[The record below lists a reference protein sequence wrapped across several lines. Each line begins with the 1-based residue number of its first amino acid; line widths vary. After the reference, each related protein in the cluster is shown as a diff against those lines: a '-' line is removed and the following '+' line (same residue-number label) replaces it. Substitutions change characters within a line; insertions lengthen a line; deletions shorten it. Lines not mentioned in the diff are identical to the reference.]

1 MLLYQKISEILDK
14 SPRKH
19 QWLKFL
25 FNLSPMYRRTCGKLI
40 EVSPDFKYIKGKI
53 SLSYRNYNYNG
64 TLFGDSI
71 LSATD
76 PIYSVQLTQI
86 LGKDYV
92 VWDKSVTAKFK
103 PPVRRTVY
111 IEYHFKMK
119 K

>member
-25 FNLSPMYRRTCGKLI
+25 FNQ
-40 EVSPDFKYIKGKI
+40 
-53 SLSYRNYNYNG
+53 
-64 TLFGDSI
+64 
-71 LSATD
+71 
-76 PIYSVQLTQI
+76 SVM
-86 LGKDYV
+86 
-92 VWDKSVTAKFK
+92 AKFK